1 MSKFGPEVSPNGAPA
16 LPLWIGGR
24 AYLTVVEGFFD
35 VRGGDGAVLRRVP
48 LCGTEEVAAAVDSA
62 AQAIATWQAMDVPA
76 REAAFATLHE
86 LLARYRGHLAKL
98 LVEEAGLPPAAAET
112 ELERAL
118 ATAAGVLPKAVGCA
132 GDVVAVVNDLAEPLA
147 EPLACIIE
155 ALLAGD
161 GVVLKPSVRAPS
173 ALLALAELFTRAG
186 FPGGVVNLVQ
196 GDEAAVRAL
205 AVHRQVAALACL
217 AAPPFCAAVSGM
229 LTGSGKALAMGRGDA
244 TLAHWRELLGVI

>member
-24 AYLTVVEGFFD
+24 AYLTVVEAFFD
-35 VRGGDGAVLRRVP
+35 VRRADGAVLRRVP
-48 LCGTEEVAAAVDSA
+48 LCGADEVATAVASA
-62 AQAIATWQAMDVPA
+62 ARAVASWQAMEVPA
-76 REAAFATLHE
+76 REVAFRTLHE

-98 LVEEAGLPPAAAET
+98 LVEEAAVPPAVAEA

-118 ATAAGVLPKAVGCA
+118 ATAAGVPPKAVGSA

-147 EPLACIIE
+147 EPLACVLE
-155 ALLAGD
+155 SLLAGNA
-161 GVVLKPSVRAPS
+161 VVLKPSVRAPS
-173 ALLALAELFTRAG
+173 ALLAVAELFSRAG

-205 AVHRQVAALACL
+205 AVHPQVAGLACL
-217 AAPPFCAAVSGM
+217 ADPPFCAAVSGM
-229 LTGSGKALAMGRGDA
+229 LAGSGKALALGRGDA
-244 TLAHWRELLGVI
+244 TLAHWRELLGVA